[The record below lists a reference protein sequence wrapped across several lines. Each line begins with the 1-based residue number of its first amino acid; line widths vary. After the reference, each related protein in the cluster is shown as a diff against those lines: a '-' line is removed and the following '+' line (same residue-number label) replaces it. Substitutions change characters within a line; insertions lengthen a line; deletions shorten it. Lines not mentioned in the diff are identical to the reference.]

1 MAPSEMYFTWKIFFA
16 GAGAGAYAGSDV
28 GAGVGADWGAGAD
41 SDAGTAGPPSVL
53 ASCSAGGGCRA
64 PNRTAQ
70 IKTPQRHPGVL
81 PPSLSIPFSTRARHP
96 ALHPSPPP

>member
-41 SDAGTAGPPSVL
+41 SDAGTAGAPRVL
-53 ASCSAGGGCRA
+53 ASRASGGGGRA
-64 PNRTAQ
+64 PHTTA
-70 IKTPQRHPGVL
+70 KNKSPQRRRVVF
-81 PPSLSIPFSTRARHP
+81 PSFSSHSISAPATRP
-96 ALHPSPPP
+96 AVAHHA